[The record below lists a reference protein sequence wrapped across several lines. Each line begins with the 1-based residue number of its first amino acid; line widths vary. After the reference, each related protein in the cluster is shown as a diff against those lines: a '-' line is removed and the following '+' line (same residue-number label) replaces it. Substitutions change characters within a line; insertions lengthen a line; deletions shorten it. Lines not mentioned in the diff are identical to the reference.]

1 MRIKILKDHD
11 YRLAPARIQA
21 FKAGTEPNVP
31 KKTAEDL
38 IEIGVAKEAET
49 PKAAKE

>member
-1 MRIKILKDHD
+1 MKIKVLQDHD

-21 FKAGTEPNVP
+21 FKAGAEPNVP
-31 KKTAEDL
+31 KKTAEHL

-49 PKAAKE
+49 PKAEKE